1 MDNDY
6 IFRRELDFSTE
17 LPEMI
22 CQLKKDRQFRK
33 LDTAQKKE
41 LYDECYAVAKH
52 IFLSDYVS
60 KEEKSAIEKAASQQ
74 IMERARQEW
83 EKTLIKEGYYDG

>member
-1 MDNDY
+1 MDDY

-22 CQLKKDRQFRK
+22 VQLKTDRQFRK
-33 LDTAQKKE
+33 MDLAKKEE
-41 LYDECYAVAKH
+41 LYDEFYTIVKQ
-52 IFLSDYVS
+52 FYLSEYISD
-60 KEEKSAIEKAASQQ
+60 EEKCDSEKAAKQQ
-74 IMERARQEW
+74 MLELARQEW